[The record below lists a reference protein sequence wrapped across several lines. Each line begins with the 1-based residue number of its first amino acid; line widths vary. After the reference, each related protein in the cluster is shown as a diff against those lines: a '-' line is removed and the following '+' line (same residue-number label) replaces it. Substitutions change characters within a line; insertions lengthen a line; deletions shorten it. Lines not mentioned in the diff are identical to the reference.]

1 MWKSIPH
8 HSRLPLIGVLGQY
21 RVMEARPQL
30 RRYKDMLA
38 THRSYAII
46 ISFLIIAV
54 LVIYGQTATFDYVS
68 YDDPGYT
75 FQNHVVNA
83 GLTLDG
89 IKWAFTSTTYMS
101 NWQPLVWLS
110 YMLDV
115 SLFGPYRPGIHHL
128 VNVGLHLASAIILF
142 LVLTR
147 MTRRL
152 WPSAFIAAFFAVHP
166 LHVESVAW
174 IAERKDVLSGL
185 FWMLTMAAYVF
196 YVERPSIWRYML
208 VFICL
213 AFGLAAKPMLVTLP
227 FVLLLMD
234 YWPLRRGLQ
243 SPTSSAA
250 SIIKP
255 PPLWLILTEKLPLL
269 TLSLIS
275 SCITYMAQQQSGA
288 MSFGSSLTLAQ
299 RISSAIISYA
309 EYILKTIWP
318 TNLAVIYPYNENWPT
333 LQVAI
338 TALILLIVTLI
349 IILQARRLPYL
360 AVGWFWFLGA
370 LIPVIGFV
378 QVGMQAMAD
387 RFTYIPHIGLFIAV
401 VFLIADLG
409 QQQSRIR
416 QTSIIFGGVAV
427 IILTA
432 AAIIQTSCWRS
443 SEDLFRQAVKTPG
456 NYVAETNLAAVLLD
470 KPSRTQDELIEAFF
484 RARYAVAIKNNNADA
499 HWILGVTLANLGKS
513 DEAIL
518 QYLEAIRYDPEHGTA
533 WAYLAAIY
541 AQNKRIPE
549 AIAAIKEA
557 ERIAARQA
565 QLPPQVG
572 ERP

>member
-1 MWKSIPH
+1 
-8 HSRLPLIGVLGQY
+8 
-21 RVMEARPQL
+21 
-30 RRYKDMLA
+30 MLA